1 MSIKLISVKCPDCGA
16 RLDIEEG
23 RKMAFCSYCGA
34 KILIKDENEYT
45 FRHIDETGIKKA
57 EIDSKIRMR
66 QLEIEASNSRQSNK
80 IRQLLTYIWIG
91 SLFVIGAMVIIVWLT
106 SDLGWISAFNTFF
119 YIGGPIVGGGAYL
132 LFKVIP
138 EKENEK
144 YVLADGGRR
153 LPKYQGGYMGQ
164 NYEMIRKMFISKGFT
179 NVTCVNMHDVT
190 LGLMQKPNLIESVTV
205 NGERVLNG
213 GKVVLPDSE
222 IVITYHGR

>member
-91 SLFVIGAMVIIVWLT
+91 SLFVKIGRAHV
-106 SDLGWISAFNTFF
+106 
-119 YIGGPIVGGGAYL
+119 
-132 LFKVIP
+132 
-138 EKENEK
+138 
-144 YVLADGGRR
+144 
-153 LPKYQGGYMGQ
+153 
-164 NYEMIRKMFISKGFT
+164 
-179 NVTCVNMHDVT
+179 
-190 LGLMQKPNLIESVTV
+190 
-205 NGERVLNG
+205 
-213 GKVVLPDSE
+213 
-222 IVITYHGR
+222 